1 MPEFTNPVIPG
12 FHPDPSVCRVGD
24 DYYLVVSSFAFLP
37 GVPVFHSRNLV
48 DWEPIGHVFDR
59 PGVVDLTGI
68 EVSDGI
74 WAPTIRHHE
83 GLFYLVTTI
92 ARARQG
98 AVTLL
103 ATASDPAG
111 PWSDP
116 VVLDAEGI
124 DPSLFFDADGR
135 CWFTACRDAA
145 EPAVTGPAELWLREL
160 DLVGLALVGPSH
172 VLWHGAQR
180 GSWVEAPH
188 LYRRDGAYFLL
199 AAEGGTEG
207 NHAVTAA
214 RAESVTGPYR
224 GDPRNPLLTH
234 RHLSAG
240 TPIQNVGH
248 ADLVE
253 TAAGQTWAVV
263 LGTRPM
269 SGFHTLGREVFLVPV
284 EWTAAGPVFAPG
296 TGQVRAIETRPLVGT
311 GPADRAGGV
320 SEPGAGTPEWLGLRA
335 LPPVAGPAGEV
346 VLPLRPDTLAGT
358 GRPAFLGRRQAHP
371 EFMASVLVDFDP
383 ARAGEEAGL
392 AVHQGSTGYVTA
404 TVQRLDG
411 QRSIAL
417 TVVAGVATTREQRI
431 LPVAGPV
438 RIFVSGVGL
447 DYRVEYL
454 PGPDTERRL
463 LGAVDGRILSTERA
477 GGFVGVVLGPYAT
490 SNGRATTAAATFTEF
505 SYTGLS
511 ARVARCWRAR

>member
-1 MPEFTNPVIPG
+1 MPEFSNPVIPG
-12 FHPDPSVCRVGD
+12 FHPDPSVCRVGE

-37 GVPVFHSRNLV
+37 GVPVFHSRDLV
-48 DWEPIGHVFDR
+48 VWEPIGHVFDR
-59 PGVVDLTGI
+59 PGVVDLTGL

-74 WAPTIRHHE
+74 WAPTIRHHN
-83 GLFYLVTTI
+83 GVFYLVTTI
-92 ARARQG
+92 ASGRRG

-103 ATASDPAG
+103 VTATDPAG

-124 DPSLFFDADGR
+124 DPSLFFDDDGR

-145 EPAVTGPAELWLREL
+145 QPAATGPAELWLREL
-160 DLVGLALVGPSH
+160 DLAELALVGPSH
-172 VLWHGAQR
+172 VLWHGALL
-180 GSWVEAPH
+180 GAWVEAPH

-214 RAESVTGPYR
+214 RAEAVTGPYR

-234 RHLSAG
+234 RHLGAG

-263 LGTRPM
+263 LGTRPVA
-269 SGFHTLGREVFLVPV
+269 GFHVLGREVFLVPV
-284 EWTAAGPVFAPG
+284 EWSAAGPVFAPG
-296 TGQVRAIETRPLVGT
+296 TGQVRAIETRPLVGA

-320 SEPGAGTPEWLGLRA
+320 RVPGVSEPGARSPEWLGLRA
-335 LPPVAGPAGEV
+335 LPPVTGPAGDA
-346 VLPLRPDTLAGT
+346 VLQLRPDTLAGT
-358 GRPAFLGRRQAHP
+358 GRPAFLCRRQAHP
-371 EFMASVLVDFDP
+371 EFVASVLVDFDP

-411 QRSIAL
+411 QRCIVL
-417 TVVAGVATTREQRI
+417 TVVAGEASTREQHI
-431 LPVAGPV
+431 VPAEGPV
-438 RIFVSGVGL
+438 RIFVSAAGL
-447 DYRVEYL
+447 DYRVQYL
-454 PGPDTERRL
+454 PGAETVQRL
-463 LGAVDGRILSTERA
+463 LGDVDGRILSTERA

-490 SNGRATTAAATFTEF
+490 SNGRATTASARFTEF
-505 SYTGLS
+505 SYVGH
-511 ARVARCWRAR
+511 